1 MHTVR
6 FRQLITLIVTSI
18 VVFVVLYWLLPGMF
32 TNSMQTLEDAEDVIV
47 GEGKEKSYLELGVE
61 SIKAGNAEA
70 GWKYL
75 TTAIEQDPDNPEL
88 YYQRAQAALRM
99 GNLDQVDADIK
110 QTLLLNPDHIQAL
123 IWTTGSLCYRKET
136 PSEECF
142 AAVDHILELDPT
154 NFEAFYMRANRY
166 RDMEE
171 DDKAVA
177 DYTSAI
183 QNMPRDVEPSAAY
196 NIYIGRA
203 GIYFQRNMLKEAI
216 ADFNAG
222 LDADPKVG
230 PYALYGAY
238 SAFNKRLSIIDPE
251 SENYEPLEKLIA
263 RLKH

>member
-1 MHTVR
+1 MYSAR
-6 FRQLITLIVTSI
+6 FRKLITLIVTSI
-18 VVFVVLYWLLPGMF
+18 VAFVAIHWLMPDVF
-32 TNSMQTLEDAEDVIV
+32 TNSIQTLEDIQEVIA
-47 GEGKEKSYLELGVE
+47 GEGKEKSYLELGIE
-61 SIKAGNAEA
+61 SMKAGNAEA

-88 YYQRAQAALRM
+88 YYKRANAALRL
-99 GNLDQVDADIK
+99 GNLAQVDADIE
-110 QTLLLNPDHIQAL
+110 QTLLLNPDHIPAL
-123 IWTTGSLCYRKET
+123 IWTTSSLCYRKET

-142 AAVDHILELDPT
+142 AAVDHILKLDPT
-154 NFEAFYMRANRY
+154 NFEAFSVRAKRY

-171 DDKAVA
+171 DDKAIA

-183 QNMPRDVEPSAAY
+183 HNMPRDVEPSAAY

-203 GIYFQRNMLKEAI
+203 GIYFQKNMLKEAI